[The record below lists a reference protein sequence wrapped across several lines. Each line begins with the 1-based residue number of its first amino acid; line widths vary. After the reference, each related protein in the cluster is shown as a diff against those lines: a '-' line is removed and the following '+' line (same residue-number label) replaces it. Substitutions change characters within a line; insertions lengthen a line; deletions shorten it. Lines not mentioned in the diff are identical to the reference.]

1 MLPILF
7 HIGPLDVPSYGVSLA
22 IGVFLAWMY
31 YLKNYPDETKKDQVA
46 NLLLYSV
53 LAGLVGARI
62 NYILEH
68 VHEIDSSSNFFHM
81 LFSRSGLTVYGGLI
95 LGTLTAIYFAKRWRF
110 PVWQI
115 LDTGAPAIC
124 IGYFFGRLGCQL
136 AGDGDY
142 GTASS
147 LPWAMAY
154 PHGSVPTTIRVHPT
168 PLYEMLLYAI
178 IFVILVQFR
187 KSNPPSGKVFALFLI
202 LAGLERFAIEFIRL
216 NPVLAF
222 GLTEAQIVSLLVA
235 VAGIFVFLLRRSIQS
250 QPGTSAVKA
259 SR

>member
-1 MLPILF
+1 MFPILF
-7 HIGPLDVPSYGVSLA
+7 RIGSLEIPSYGVSLA
-22 IGVFLAWMY
+22 VGVFLAWVY
-31 YLKNYPDETKKDQVA
+31 YLKTYPDQTKKDQIA

-53 LAGLVGARI
+53 LVGLLGARI

-68 VHEIDSSSNFFHM
+68 IREIDSASNFFRM
-81 LFSRSGLTVYGGLI
+81 FFSRSGLTVYGGLI
-95 LGTLTAIYFAKRWRF
+95 LGTLTAIYFSKRWRF

-115 LDTGAPAIC
+115 LDTGAPSIC

-142 GTASS
+142 GTPSS

-168 PLYEMLLYAI
+168 PMYEMLLYAI
-178 IFVILVQFR
+178 IFLILLQYR
-187 KSNPPSGKVFALFLI
+187 KSNPPSGRLFALFLI
-202 LAGLERFAIEFIRL
+202 LAGIERFGIEFIRL

-222 GLTEAQIVSLLVA
+222 GFTEAQIVSLLLTL
-235 VAGIFVFLLRRSIQS
+235 AGLFVFFLRRSIQS
-250 QPGTSAVKA
+250 EPGTSAVKA
-259 SR
+259 TQ